1 MGTQAITVRIAG
13 KSYPMTV
20 NSAQQEETIRK
31 AERHIRERL
40 KLFEERYA
48 VTDVRD
54 LLSMCVLQF
63 ATEAQNSESEL
74 GSVQDD
80 IAQRLK
86 ALEHALDATLDH

>member
-20 NSAQQEETIRK
+20 SSPQEEETIRK
-31 AERHIRERL
+31 AERQIRERL
-40 KLFEERYA
+40 KMYEEKYA

-63 ATEAQNSESEL
+63 ATEALEGEQRAGNAEQHVM
-74 GSVQDD
+74 G
-80 IAQRLK
+80 RLK
-86 ALEHALDATLDH
+86 AIEQVLDDTLD

>member
-20 NSAQQEETIRK
+20 ESAQEEETIRK
-31 AERHIRERL
+31 AERQIRERL
-40 KLFEERYA
+40 KMYEDKYA

-63 ATEAQNSESEL
+63 ATEALEGEERAGNVE
-74 GSVQDD
+74 QDV
-80 IAQRLK
+80 IVRLK
-86 ALEHALDATLDH
+86 AIEQVLETLD

>member
-20 NSAQQEETIRK
+20 ETPQEEETIRK
-31 AERHIRERL
+31 AERQIRERL
-40 KLFEERYA
+40 KMYEEKYA

-63 ATEAQNSESEL
+63 ATEALEGEERA
-74 GSVQDD
+74 GSVEQDVMG
-80 IAQRLK
+80 RLK
-86 ALEHALDATLDH
+86 AIEQVLDATLD

>member
-20 NSAQQEETIRK
+20 ETPQEEETIRK
-31 AERHIRERL
+31 AERQIRERL
-40 KLFEERYA
+40 KMYEDKYA

-63 ATEAQNSESEL
+63 ATEALEGEEKAGNVE
-74 GSVQDD
+74 QDVLD
-80 IAQRLK
+80 KLK
-86 ALEHALDATLDH
+86 AIEQVLDATLD